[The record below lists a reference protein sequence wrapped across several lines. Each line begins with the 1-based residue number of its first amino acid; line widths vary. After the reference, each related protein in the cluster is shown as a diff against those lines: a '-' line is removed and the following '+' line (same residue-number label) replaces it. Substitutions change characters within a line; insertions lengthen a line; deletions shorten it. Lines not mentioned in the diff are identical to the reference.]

1 MTFELQRNRKQ
12 HWVAII
18 QTTVHTHLLQLK
30 RIRRIT
36 LTCWRAMY
44 SEQSCHLY
52 DTHSTQLLYIFSISC
67 LSSSFAHHN
76 QTSSHAWRKK
86 NMVLYK
92 GDHASM
98 IECMQNDKQ
107 TMRQYCSH
115 FIVTISSRPVLSLH
129 AQYIDVYVK
138 KKHRWNQ
145 LRVWFHWHNDRENI
159 KLTFSNMTD
168 RCAGLS
174 TTVAQCSTDK
184 EKKTYMDVFW

>member
-67 LSSSFAHHN
+67 LSSSFDHHN

-92 GDHASM
+92 GDHESM

-115 FIVTISSRPVLSLH
+115 FIVTISSRSVLSLH
-129 AQYIDVYVK
+129 AQYIVVYVK
-138 KKHRWNQ
+138 RKTQMKSTQSLISQAQWQREYKADI
-145 LRVWFHWHNDRENI
+145 FKYDR
-159 KLTFSNMTD
+159 SMC
-168 RCAGLS
+168 RSQYHSG
-174 TTVAQCSTDK
+174 TV
-184 EKKTYMDVFW
+184 

>member
-1 MTFELQRNRKQ
+1 MIWSLNYKETGKQ
-12 HWVAII
+12 YWVAII
-18 QTTVHTHLLQLK
+18 HTTVHTHLLLMK

-44 SEQSCHLY
+44 SEQSCPLY

-67 LSSSFAHHN
+67 LSSSLAHHN

-92 GDHASM
+92 VDHENM

-115 FIVTISSRPVLSLH
+115 FIVTISSRPVLNFSPCRI
-129 AQYIDVYVK
+129 YTCICK
-138 KKHRWNQ
+138 KKNTDEIISE
-145 LRVWFHWHNDRENI
+145 FDF
-159 KLTFSNMTD
+159 TGTMTE
-168 RCAGLS
+168 RI
-174 TTVAQCSTDK
+174 
-184 EKKTYMDVFW
+184 